1 MPAGELNG
9 QHFENVIIGAGMAGL
24 AAGIRLALAG
34 QQVIILERHNASGG
48 LNSFYSQDG
57 RKFDVGLHAMTNYV
71 PKGTKG
77 TPLAKLLRQLR
88 IPYDAL
94 DLCPQLGSK
103 IAFPGCELAFSNDF
117 ALFES
122 EVARAFPA
130 QIDGFRA
137 LAEEVRTLDAFNLG
151 AIPTSAREAVQ
162 RHINDPVLED
172 MLFCPVM
179 YYGSAEEHDMDY
191 GQFAIMF
198 RSLFFEGFA
207 RPFDGVRVIIRLL
220 QNKYRELG
228 GLRKMKCGIQKIH
241 SEGGRAHAITLDNGD
256 TITADKI
263 ISTAGAVETAR
274 LCSDQTEA
282 AGADNIGQLSF
293 TETITVLDRQPI
305 DFGWH
310 DTIIFFNTRERFH
323 YGRCENDLV
332 DPTSGVICFPNNYNY
347 GDRQLNEGFLRI
359 TAMANHDK
367 WCALDEPDYL
377 AAKEHWYREL
387 QKVAIRILPEHK
399 GRDAWP
405 HLSRLSSAK
414 TEASAN
420 PQETTGRL
428 EAALPTSA
436 AALLDQHR
444 IAKDMFTPR
453 TVRKYTGHLN
463 GAIYGAPNKI
473 KDGRTHLE
481 NLYLAGTDQGFLG
494 IVGAMLSGIS
504 MANLHVLQGD

>member
-1 MPAGELNG
+1 MPAKLDN
-9 QHFENVIIGAGMAGL
+9 QHYETVIIGAGMAGL

-34 QQVIILERHNASGG
+34 KNVIVLERHNASGG

-77 TPLAKLLRQLR
+77 TPLTKLLRQLR

-94 DLCPQLGSK
+94 DLCPQNGSR
-103 IAFPGCELAFSNDF
+103 IHFPGCQLEFTNDF
-117 ALFES
+117 AHFEA
-122 EVARAFPA
+122 EIARAFPK

-162 RHINDPVLED
+162 RHISDPLLED
-172 MLFCPVM
+172 MIFCPVM
-179 YYGSAEEHDMDY
+179 YYGSAQEHDMDY

-207 RPFDGVRVIIRLL
+207 RPLDGVRVIIKLL
-220 QNKYRELG
+220 QDQYRSLG
-228 GLRKMKCGIQKIH
+228 GVRKMKCGIRKIH
-241 SEGGRAHAITLDNGD
+241 TSGSKASAIELDNGA

-274 LCSDQTEA
+274 LCNDQPADA
-282 AGADNIGQLSF
+282 ASDNIGQLSF
-293 TETITVLDRQPI
+293 TETITVLDRQPA
-305 DFGWH
+305 DFGWD
-310 DTIIFFNTRERFH
+310 DTIIFFNTAERFR
-323 YGRCENDLV
+323 YARVEDALV
-332 DPTSGVICFPNNYNY
+332 DPTSGVICFPNNYQY
-347 GDRQLNEGFLRI
+347 GEGRQLDEGFLRV
-359 TAMANHDK
+359 TAMANHDQ
-367 WCALDEPDYL
+367 WCALSEDDYL
-377 AAKEHWYREL
+377 AQKAHWYAKL
-387 QKVAIRILPEHK
+387 QQVTLGLLPK
-399 GRDAWP
+399 
-405 HLSRLSSAK
+405 AK
-414 TEASAN
+414 
-420 PQETTGRL
+420 
-428 EAALPTSA
+428 
-436 AALLDQHR
+436 LDLDTHR
-444 IAKDMFTPR
+444 ITSDMFTPR

-504 MANLHVLQGD
+504 MANLHCLQNS

>member
-1 MPAGELNG
+1 MKPNDLDN
-9 QHFENVIIGAGMAGL
+9 QHFETVIIGAGMAGL

-34 QQVIILERHNASGG
+34 KNVIILERHNASGG
-48 LNSFYSQDG
+48 LNSFYSQAG

-77 TPLAKLLRQLR
+77 TPLTKLLRQLR

-94 DLCPQLGSK
+94 DLCPQNGSR
-103 IAFPGCELAFSNDF
+103 IAFPGCDLGFTNDF
-117 ALFES
+117 PYFES
-122 EVARAFPA
+122 EVARAFPQ
-130 QIDGFRA
+130 QIDSFRA

-162 RHINDPVLED
+162 RHISDPLLED
-172 MLFCPVM
+172 MIFCPVM

-207 RPFDGVRVIIRLL
+207 RPLDGVRVIIKLL
-220 QNKYRELG
+220 QDKYRSLG
-228 GLRKMKCGIQKIH
+228 GIRKMKCGIQKIH
-241 SEGGRAHAITLDNGD
+241 TSGGKASAIELDSGA
-256 TITADKI
+256 TITADII

-274 LCSDQTEA
+274 LCEDQPADAE
-282 AGADNIGQLSF
+282 ADNIGQLSF
-293 TETITVLDRQPI
+293 TETITAFDQQPT
-305 DFGWH
+305 DFGWN
-310 DTIIFFNTRERFH
+310 DTIIFFNTAERFR
-323 YGRCENDLV
+323 YARVDDALV
-332 DPTSGVICFPNNYNY
+332 DPTSGVICFPNNYQY
-347 GDRQLNEGFLRI
+347 GEGRQLDEGFLRV

-367 WCALDEPDYL
+367 WCELDEEDYL
-377 AAKEHWYREL
+377 AQKAYWYDEL
-387 QKVAIRILPEHK
+387 QKVTLGLLPHPK
-399 GRDAWP
+399 GRDVC
-405 HLSRLSSAK
+405 HQ
-414 TEASAN
+414 ASAAN
-420 PQETTGRL
+420 DGRL
-428 EAALPTSA
+428 ETAVPTLQSA
-436 AALLDQHR
+436 IDIIAQHR
-444 IAKDMFTPR
+444 IASDMFTPR

-473 KDGRTHLE
+473 KDGRTHLD

>member
-1 MPAGELNG
+1 MPSSLNG
-9 QHFENVIIGAGMAGL
+9 QHFETVIIGAGMAGM

-34 QQVIILERHNASGG
+34 KNVIILERHNASGG

-88 IPYDAL
+88 ITYDEF
-94 DLCPQLGSK
+94 DLCPQFGSRV
-103 IAFPGCELAFSNDF
+103 AFPDCELKFSNDF
-117 ALFES
+117 ALLES
-122 EVARAFPA
+122 EVERAFPK
-130 QIDGFRA
+130 QIDGFHA
-137 LAEEVRTLDAFNLG
+137 LSEEVRTLDAFNLG

-162 RHINDPVLED
+162 RHISDPILED
-172 MLFCPVM
+172 MIFCPVM

-207 RPFDGVRVIIRLL
+207 RPFDGVRLIIRLL

-228 GLRKMKCGIQKIH
+228 GIRKMKCGIRGIH
-241 SEGGRAHAITLDNGD
+241 TSGSRASSIELDDGSK
-256 TITADKI
+256 ITADKI
-263 ISTAGAVETAR
+263 LSTAGAVETAR
-274 LCSDQTEA
+274 LCSDQAESA
-282 AGADNIGQLSF
+282 AADNIGQLSF
-293 TETITVLDRQPI
+293 TETITVLDTQPR
-305 DFGWH
+305 DFGWD

-323 YGRCENDLV
+323 YGRCENELV
-332 DPTSGVICFPNNYNY
+332 DPTSGVICFPNNYDY
-347 GDRQLNEGFLRI
+347 GNRQLDEGFLRI
-359 TAMANHDK
+359 TAMANHDQ
-367 WCALDEPDYL
+367 WCALDESDYL
-377 AAKEHWYREL
+377 AQKDRWYGEL
-387 QKVAIRILPEHK
+387 QRVALGLLPPSK
-399 GRDAWP
+399 LNLDA
-405 HLSRLSSAK
+405 
-414 TEASAN
+414 
-420 PQETTGRL
+420 
-428 EAALPTSA
+428 
-436 AALLDQHR
+436 HR

-504 MANLHVLQGD
+504 MANLHVLQGN

>member
-1 MPAGELNG
+1 MSNSLDN
-9 QHFENVIIGAGMAGL
+9 QHYETVIIGAGMAGL

-34 QQVIILERHNASGG
+34 KNVIVLERHNASGG

-77 TPLAKLLRQLR
+77 TPLTKLLRQLR

-94 DLCPQLGSK
+94 DLCPQNGSR
-103 IAFPGCELAFSNDF
+103 IHFPGCQLEFTNDF
-117 ALFES
+117 AHFEA
-122 EVARAFPA
+122 EVAHAFPR

-162 RHINDPVLED
+162 RHISDPLLED
-172 MLFCPVM
+172 MIFCPVM
-179 YYGSAEEHDMDY
+179 YYGSAQEHDMDY

-207 RPFDGVRVIIRLL
+207 RPLDGVRVIIKLL
-220 QNKYRELG
+220 QDQYRSLG
-228 GLRKMKCGIQKIH
+228 GVRKMKCGIRKIH
-241 SEGGRAHAITLDNGD
+241 TSGSKASAIELDSGA

-263 ISTAGAVETAR
+263 ISTAGAVETFR
-274 LCSDQTEA
+274 LCDDQPEDA
-282 AGADNIGQLSF
+282 ASDNIGQLSF
-293 TETITVLDRQPI
+293 TETITVLDRQPA
-305 DFGWH
+305 DFGWD
-310 DTIIFFNTRERFH
+310 DTIIFFNTAERFR
-323 YGRCENDLV
+323 YARVEDALV
-332 DPTSGVICFPNNYNY
+332 DPTSGVICFPNNYQY
-347 GDRQLNEGFLRI
+347 GEGRQLDEGFLRV
-359 TAMANHDK
+359 TAMAHHDQ
-367 WCALDEPDYL
+367 WCALSEDDYL
-377 AAKEHWYREL
+377 AQKAHWYAKL
-387 QKVAIRILPEHK
+387 QQVTLGLLPK
-399 GRDAWP
+399 
-405 HLSRLSSAK
+405 AK
-414 TEASAN
+414 
-420 PQETTGRL
+420 
-428 EAALPTSA
+428 
-436 AALLDQHR
+436 LDLDIHR
-444 IAKDMFTPR
+444 ITSDMFTPR

-504 MANLHVLQGD
+504 MANLHCLQNS

>member
-1 MPAGELNG
+1 MPAKLDN
-9 QHFENVIIGAGMAGL
+9 QHYETVIIGAGMAGL

-34 QQVIILERHNASGG
+34 KNVIVLERHNASGG

-77 TPLAKLLRQLR
+77 TPLTKLLRQLR

-94 DLCPQLGSK
+94 DLCPQNGSR
-103 IAFPGCELAFSNDF
+103 IHFPGCQLEFTNDF
-117 ALFES
+117 AHFEA
-122 EVARAFPA
+122 EVAHAFPR

-162 RHINDPVLED
+162 RHISDPLLED
-172 MLFCPVM
+172 MIFCPVM
-179 YYGSAEEHDMDY
+179 YYGSAQEHDMDY

-207 RPFDGVRVIIRLL
+207 RPLDGVRVIIKLL
-220 QNKYRELG
+220 QDQYRSLG
-228 GLRKMKCGIQKIH
+228 GVRKMKCGIRKIH
-241 SEGGRAHAITLDNGD
+241 TSGSKASAIELDNGA

-274 LCSDQTEA
+274 LCNDQPADA
-282 AGADNIGQLSF
+282 ASDNIGQLSF
-293 TETITVLDRQPI
+293 TETITVLDRQPA
-305 DFGWH
+305 DFGWD
-310 DTIIFFNTRERFH
+310 DTIIFFNTAERFR
-323 YGRCENDLV
+323 YARVEDALV
-332 DPTSGVICFPNNYNY
+332 DPTSGVICFPNNYQY
-347 GDRQLNEGFLRI
+347 GEGRQLDEGFLRV
-359 TAMANHDK
+359 TAMANHDQ
-367 WCALDEPDYL
+367 WCALSEDDYL
-377 AAKEHWYREL
+377 AQKAHWYAKL
-387 QKVAIRILPEHK
+387 QQVTLGLLPK
-399 GRDAWP
+399 
-405 HLSRLSSAK
+405 AK
-414 TEASAN
+414 
-420 PQETTGRL
+420 
-428 EAALPTSA
+428 
-436 AALLDQHR
+436 LDLDTHR
-444 IAKDMFTPR
+444 IASDMFTPR

-504 MANLHVLQGD
+504 MANLHCLQNS

>member
-1 MPAGELNG
+1 MSNSLDN
-9 QHFENVIIGAGMAGL
+9 QHYETVIIGAGMAGL

-34 QQVIILERHNASGG
+34 KNVIVLERHNASGG

-77 TPLAKLLRQLR
+77 TPLTKLLRQLR

-94 DLCPQLGSK
+94 DLCPQNGSR
-103 IAFPGCELAFSNDF
+103 IHFPGCQLEFTNDF
-117 ALFES
+117 AHFEA
-122 EVARAFPA
+122 EVAHAFPR

-162 RHINDPVLED
+162 RHISDPLLED
-172 MLFCPVM
+172 MIFCPVM
-179 YYGSAEEHDMDY
+179 YYGSAQEHDMDY

-207 RPFDGVRVIIRLL
+207 RPLDGVRVIIKLL
-220 QNKYRELG
+220 QDQYRSLG
-228 GLRKMKCGIQKIH
+228 GVRKMKCGIRKIH
-241 SEGGRAHAITLDNGD
+241 TSGSKASAIELDSGA

-274 LCSDQTEA
+274 LCDDQPEDA
-282 AGADNIGQLSF
+282 ASDNIGQLSF
-293 TETITVLDRQPI
+293 TETITVLDRQPA
-305 DFGWH
+305 DFGWD
-310 DTIIFFNTRERFH
+310 DTIIFFNTAERFR
-323 YGRCENDLV
+323 YARVEDALV
-332 DPTSGVICFPNNYNY
+332 DPTSGVICFPNNYQY
-347 GDRQLNEGFLRI
+347 GEGRQLDEGFLRV
-359 TAMANHDK
+359 TAMARHDQ
-367 WCALDEPDYL
+367 WCALSEDDYL
-377 AAKEHWYREL
+377 AQKAHWYAKL
-387 QKVAIRILPEHK
+387 QQVTLGLLPK
-399 GRDAWP
+399 
-405 HLSRLSSAK
+405 AK
-414 TEASAN
+414 
-420 PQETTGRL
+420 
-428 EAALPTSA
+428 
-436 AALLDQHR
+436 LDLDIHR
-444 IAKDMFTPR
+444 ITSDMFTPR

-504 MANLHVLQGD
+504 MANLHCLQNS

>member
-1 MPAGELNG
+1 MPAKLDN
-9 QHFENVIIGAGMAGL
+9 QHYETVIIGAGMAGL

-34 QQVIILERHNASGG
+34 KNVIVLERHNASGG

-77 TPLAKLLRQLR
+77 TPLTKLLRQLR

-94 DLCPQLGSK
+94 DLCPQNGSR
-103 IAFPGCELAFSNDF
+103 IHFPGCQLEFTNDF
-117 ALFES
+117 AHFEA
-122 EVARAFPA
+122 EVAHAFPR

-162 RHINDPVLED
+162 RHISDPLLED
-172 MLFCPVM
+172 MIFYPVM
-179 YYGSAEEHDMDY
+179 YYGSAQEHDMDY

-207 RPFDGVRVIIRLL
+207 RPLEGVRVIIKLL
-220 QNKYRELG
+220 QDKYRSLG
-228 GLRKMKCGIQKIH
+228 GVRKMKCGIRKIH
-241 SEGGRAHAITLDNGD
+241 TSGSKASAIELDNGA

-274 LCSDQTEA
+274 LCNDQPEDA
-282 AGADNIGQLSF
+282 ASDNIGQLSF
-293 TETITVLDRQPI
+293 TETITVLDRQPA
-305 DFGWH
+305 DFGWD
-310 DTIIFFNTRERFH
+310 DTIIFFNTAERFR
-323 YGRCENDLV
+323 YARVEDALV
-332 DPTSGVICFPNNYNY
+332 DPTSGVICFPNNYQY
-347 GDRQLNEGFLRI
+347 GEGRQLDEGFLRV
-359 TAMANHDK
+359 TAMAHHDQ
-367 WCALDEPDYL
+367 WCALSEDDYL
-377 AAKEHWYREL
+377 AQKAHWYAKL
-387 QKVAIRILPEHK
+387 QQVTLGLLPK
-399 GRDAWP
+399 
-405 HLSRLSSAK
+405 AK
-414 TEASAN
+414 
-420 PQETTGRL
+420 
-428 EAALPTSA
+428 
-436 AALLDQHR
+436 LDLDIHR
-444 IAKDMFTPR
+444 ITSDMFTPR

-504 MANLHVLQGD
+504 MANLHCLQNS

>member
-1 MPAGELNG
+1 MPAKLDN
-9 QHFENVIIGAGMAGL
+9 QHYETVIIGAGMAGL

-34 QQVIILERHNASGG
+34 KNVIVLERHNASGG

-77 TPLAKLLRQLR
+77 TPLTKLLRQLR

-94 DLCPQLGSK
+94 DLCPQNGSR
-103 IAFPGCELAFSNDF
+103 IHFPGCQLEFTNDF
-117 ALFES
+117 AHFEA
-122 EVARAFPA
+122 EVAHAFPR

-162 RHINDPVLED
+162 RHISDPLLED
-172 MLFCPVM
+172 MIFCPVM
-179 YYGSAEEHDMDY
+179 YYGSAQEHDMDY

-207 RPFDGVRVIIRLL
+207 RPLEGVRVIIKLL
-220 QNKYRELG
+220 QDKYRSLG
-228 GLRKMKCGIQKIH
+228 GVRKMKCGIRKIH
-241 SEGGRAHAITLDNGD
+241 TSGSKASAIELDNGA

-274 LCSDQTEA
+274 LCNDQPEDA
-282 AGADNIGQLSF
+282 ASDNIGQLSF
-293 TETITVLDRQPI
+293 TETITVLDRQPA
-305 DFGWH
+305 DFGWD
-310 DTIIFFNTRERFH
+310 DTIIFFNTAERFR
-323 YGRCENDLV
+323 YARVEDALV
-332 DPTSGVICFPNNYNY
+332 DPTSGVICFPNNYQY
-347 GDRQLNEGFLRI
+347 GEGRQLDEGFLRV
-359 TAMANHDK
+359 TAMAHHDQ
-367 WCALDEPDYL
+367 WCALSEDDYL
-377 AAKEHWYREL
+377 AQKAHWYAKL
-387 QKVAIRILPEHK
+387 QQVTLGLLPK
-399 GRDAWP
+399 
-405 HLSRLSSAK
+405 AK
-414 TEASAN
+414 
-420 PQETTGRL
+420 
-428 EAALPTSA
+428 
-436 AALLDQHR
+436 LDLDIHR
-444 IAKDMFTPR
+444 ITSDMFTPR

-504 MANLHVLQGD
+504 MANLHCLQNS

>member
-1 MPAGELNG
+1 MTHSTTLNG
-9 QHFENVIIGAGMAGL
+9 QHFETVIIGAGMAGM

-34 QQVIILERHNASGG
+34 KNVIILERHNASGG

-94 DLCPQLGSK
+94 DLCPQFGSK
-103 IAFPGCELAFSNDF
+103 VAFPGCELKFSNDF
-117 ALFES
+117 ALLES
-122 EVARAFPA
+122 EVARAFPQ

-162 RHINDPVLED
+162 RHISDPLLED

-228 GLRKMKCGIQKIH
+228 GIRKMKCGIRKITT
-241 SEGGRAHAITLDNGD
+241 EGRRASAITLDSGE

-274 LCSDQTEA
+274 LCSDQAEEA
-282 AGADNIGQLSF
+282 EADNIGQLSF

-305 DFGWH
+305 DLGWD
-310 DTIIFFNTRERFH
+310 DTIIFFNTRERFY
-323 YGRCENDLV
+323 YGRCEDELV
-332 DPTSGVICFPNNYNY
+332 DPTSGVICFPNNYDY
-347 GDRQLNEGFLRI
+347 GDRQLDEGFLRI

-367 WCALDEPDYL
+367 WCALEEPDYL
-377 AAKEHWYREL
+377 AAKEHWYGEL
-387 QKVAIRILPEHK
+387 QKVALGILPQPK
-399 GRDAWP
+399 
-405 HLSRLSSAK
+405 
-414 TEASAN
+414 
-420 PQETTGRL
+420 
-428 EAALPTSA
+428 
-436 AALLDQHR
+436 LDLDEHR

-473 KDGRTHLE
+473 KDGHTHLE

-504 MANLHVLQGD
+504 MANLHVLQGS